1 MAVSTSIYQELLFLG
16 SSVLVGMG
24 LFFLYDI
31 LRIFR
36 RILPH
41 GNIWIGVEDFLY
53 WIIFTGVVF
62 VLLYRENDGMVRGF
76 AFGGLLV
83 GMACYYLLLSRLIVH
98 CQVWIWNVVFPD
110 SQKLRILQLSLL
122 ISAIQHTVGGVK
134 FWELLEKCW
143 DFSCVRCGKP

>member
-62 VLLYRENDGMVRGF
+62 VLYTGKMT
-76 AFGGLLV
+76 AWCAGL
-83 GMACYYLLLSRLIVH
+83 RLAV
-98 CQVWIWNVVFPD
+98 C
-110 SQKLRILQLSLL
+110 SS
-122 ISAIQHTVGGVK
+122 
-134 FWELLEKCW
+134 E
-143 DFSCVRCGKP
+143 

>member
-83 GMACYYLLLSRLIVH
+83 GMTCYYLLLSRLIVH
-98 CQVWIWNVVFPD
+98 CQVWIWKKILGILGNVLGF
-110 SQKLRILQLSLL
+110 
-122 ISAIQHTVGGVK
+122 
-134 FWELLEKCW
+134 F
-143 DFSCVRCGKP
+143 VRPV

>member
-98 CQVWIWNVVFPD
+98 CQVLIWKK
-110 SQKLRILQLSLL
+110 KL
-122 ISAIQHTVGGVK
+122 
-134 FWELLEKCW
+134 
-143 DFSCVRCGKP
+143 

>member
-76 AFGGLLV
+76 AGRNGV
-83 GMACYYLLLSRLIVH
+83 LLSAA
-98 CQVWIWNVVFPD
+98 QPPD
-110 SQKLRILQLSLL
+110 RALS
-122 ISAIQHTVGGVK
+122 GVD
-134 FWELLEKCW
+134 LEKNTGNTW
-143 DFSCVRCGKP
+143 KSAGIFRASGVENLKKSCSILWKTIEKVCESG

>member
-53 WIIFTGVVF
+53 
-62 VLLYRENDGMVRGF
+62 
-76 AFGGLLV
+76 
-83 GMACYYLLLSRLIVH
+83 
-98 CQVWIWNVVFPD
+98 
-110 SQKLRILQLSLL
+110 
-122 ISAIQHTVGGVK
+122 
-134 FWELLEKCW
+134 
-143 DFSCVRCGKP
+143 

>member
-83 GMACYYLLLSRLIVH
+83 GMTCYYLTSSRYPLS
-98 CQVWIWNVVFPD
+98 
-110 SQKLRILQLSLL
+110 
-122 ISAIQHTVGGVK
+122 GVD
-134 FWELLEKCW
+134 LEKNTGNTWKCAGVFCASGVENLEKSW
-143 DFSCVRCGKP
+143 GILWKTIEKVCESG

>member
-62 VLLYRENDGMVRGF
+62 VLLYRENDGM
-76 AFGGLLV
+76 GL
-83 GMACYYLLLSRLIVH
+83 RLAVCWSEWRVII
-98 CQVWIWNVVFPD
+98 CC
-110 SQKLRILQLSLL
+110 
-122 ISAIQHTVGGVK
+122 SAA
-134 FWELLEKCW
+134 
-143 DFSCVRCGKP
+143 

>member
-1 MAVSTSIYQELLFLG
+1 MAVSTSIYRELLFLG

-83 GMACYYLLLSRLIVH
+83 GMTCYYLLLSRPIVH
-98 CQVWIWNVVFPD
+98 CRCGSGKNTGNTW
-110 SQKLRILQLSLL
+110 K
-122 ISAIQHTVGGVK
+122 SAGIFRASGV
-134 FWELLEKCW
+134 ENLEKSW
-143 DFSCVRCGKP
+143 GILWKTIEKSL

>member
-53 WIIFTGVVF
+53 WIILPAWSLSFYTGK
-62 VLLYRENDGMVRGF
+62 MT
-76 AFGGLLV
+76 AWCAGL
-83 GMACYYLLLSRLIVH
+83 RLAV
-98 CQVWIWNVVFPD
+98 C
-110 SQKLRILQLSLL
+110 SS
-122 ISAIQHTVGGVK
+122 
-134 FWELLEKCW
+134 E
-143 DFSCVRCGKP
+143 

>member
-76 AFGGLLV
+76 AFR
-83 GMACYYLLLSRLIVH
+83 ALS
-98 CQVWIWNVVFPD
+98 
-110 SQKLRILQLSLL
+110 
-122 ISAIQHTVGGVK
+122 GVD
-134 FWELLEKCW
+134 LEKNTGNTW
-143 DFSCVRCGKP
+143 KSAGIFRASGVENLKKSCSILWKTIEKVCESG

>member
-62 VLLYRENDGMVRGF
+62 VLLYPLPLFPGS
-76 AFGGLLV
+76 V
-83 GMACYYLLLSRLIVH
+83 GSRADPV
-98 CQVWIWNVVFPD
+98 P
-110 SQKLRILQLSLL
+110 
-122 ISAIQHTVGGVK
+122 
-134 FWELLEKCW
+134 
-143 DFSCVRCGKP
+143 

>member
-62 VLLYRENDGMVRGF
+62 VLLYRENDGMVRSEERR
-76 AFGGLLV
+76 V
-83 GMACYYLLLSRLIVH
+83 GKECRSRWSPYH
-98 CQVWIWNVVFPD
+98 
-110 SQKLRILQLSLL
+110 
-122 ISAIQHTVGGVK
+122 
-134 FWELLEKCW
+134 
-143 DFSCVRCGKP
+143 

>member
-76 AFGGLLV
+76 AFGGLL
-83 GMACYYLLLSRLIVH
+83 GRLIVH
-98 CQVWIWNVVFPD
+98 CQVWIWKKILGILGNVLGF
-110 SQKLRILQLSLL
+110 
-122 ISAIQHTVGGVK
+122 
-134 FWELLEKCW
+134 F
-143 DFSCVRCGKP
+143 VRPVWKTLKKVAAFCGKRLKKFVRAVKIGLCKL

>member
-53 WIIFTGVVF
+53 WIIFTGVFV
-62 VLLYRENDGMVRGF
+62 VLLYRENDGMVRGL
-76 AFGGLLV
+76 ACGGLLV
-83 GMACYYLLLSRLIVH
+83 GMTCYYLLLSRLIVH
-98 CQVWIWNVVFPD
+98 CQVWIW
-110 SQKLRILQLSLL
+110 K
-122 ISAIQHTVGGVK
+122 K
-134 FWELLEKCW
+134 YWEYLEKCW
-143 DFSCVRCGKP
+143 DFSCVRCGNLEKVGAFCKND